1 MRDFVA
7 NPDDPKPVV
16 RWNAHHG
23 CRFGNVLDGIVNV
36 ELWPP
41 EQGRVREDGAVERDE
56 EPVNM
61 KEGKA
66 VELAENRQFSE
77 HSMLSGLH
85 IVLRE
90 LPAVD

>member
-16 RWNAHHG
+16 RWNAHHD

-56 EPVNM
+56 EPMDV
-61 KEGKA
+61 KEG
-66 VELAENRQFSE
+66 
-77 HSMLSGLH
+77 
-85 IVLRE
+85 
-90 LPAVD
+90 